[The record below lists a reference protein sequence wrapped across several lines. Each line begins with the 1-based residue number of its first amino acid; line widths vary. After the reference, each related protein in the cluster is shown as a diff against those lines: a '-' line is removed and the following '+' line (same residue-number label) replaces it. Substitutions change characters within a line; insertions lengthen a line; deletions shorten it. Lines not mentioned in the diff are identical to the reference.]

1 MKMYTRCMATLGL
14 SLALAGGAVLN
25 CAAAELEGQRF
36 EEQAS
41 LANQTLK
48 LNGLGVRAVFIFKAY
63 VAGLYL
69 PEKNSVSADIL
80 QHLGPKRLQ
89 LRPLMELSASD
100 IKKALIDGVRKNA
113 GEAQWAALQD
123 RALALGRTIDT
134 IGTSKPGDIITL
146 DYVPQQGMVLA
157 INNQPKG
164 APVPGADFY
173 TAVLEIFIGN
183 SPVDTRLK
191 KGLLGQ

>member
-1 MKMYTRCMATLGL
+1 MNTLIKI
-14 SLALAGGAVLN
+14 AAVLA
-25 CAAAELEGQRF
+25 CAVGLTFNALAAELEGQRF
-36 EEQAS
+36 DEQAT

-48 LNGLGVRAVFIFKAY
+48 LNGLGLRAVFIIKAY

-69 PEKNSVSADIL
+69 PEKSSTSSDIL

-89 LRPLMELSASD
+89 LRPLMEISASD

-123 RALALGRTIDT
+123 RAMALGRTIDT
-134 IGTSKPGDIITL
+134 IGTSKPGDVITL
-146 DYVPQQGMVLA
+146 DYLPQQGMVLA

-173 TAVLEIFIGN
+173 AAVLEIFIGN

-191 KGLLGQ
+191 KGLLGL

>member
-1 MKMYTRCMATLGL
+1 MKTFKTFTAVLGVTLGL
-14 SLALAGGAVLN
+14 ACTLHV
-25 CAAAELEGQRF
+25 CAAELEGQRF
-36 EEQAS
+36 DEQAS
-41 LANQTLK
+41 LGNQTLK
-48 LNGLGVRAVFIFKAY
+48 LNGLGLRAVFIIKAY

-69 PEKNSVSADIL
+69 PEKSSAPADIL

-89 LRPLMELSASD
+89 LRPLMELSAPD

-113 GEAQWAALQD
+113 GDAQWAALQD
-123 RALALGRTIDT
+123 RAMALGKTIDN
-134 IGTSKPGDIITL
+134 IGSSKPGDTITL
-146 DYVPQQGMVLA
+146 DYLPQQGMVLSV
-157 INNQPKG
+157 NNQVKG

-173 TAVLEIFIGN
+173 AAVLEIFIGN